1 MNVADLQAGEPD
13 SAGHP
18 VLHFYA
24 RKPPEYAVYQ
34 TKERAMVHFADA
46 PDVSDE
52 QRKALAQLA
61 PLRGETN
68 ALIDDWREMPDSYK
82 TLGVIPRGNG
92 ARMRQRAARYDRRI
106 GDALIVAL
114 EGDLTGAGAVLQEI
128 KGDVIEERVGWSRF
142 EYLLVAIII
151 AFAFILFSIVFAA
164 VTARDVESL
173 AQAGRQIAASRPGLC
188 DATLDAR
195 CFADATNLWRGAMAG
210 ALGSFFSIAL
220 AIRGRTVLPDLNKVN
235 NWMDAGLRVAIGI
248 IAGTVL
254 VALVVSDFVNLRIGD
269 AGTDELNELYI
280 GIVGFV
286 GGFAERL
293 VPDLL
298 ARAAAQESE
307 KPVLRKPE
315 PDFEA
320 AAAARTADASAAA
333 ESPDQ
338 AGQYEVEPEGEALED
353 GCVEDIELTEEDLTL
368 DEHLPAAS
376 GGVARP
382 DEEAKG

>member
-1 MNVADLQAGEPD
+1 MNVADLKAGDLD

-18 VLHFYA
+18 VLHFYS

-34 TKERAMVHFADA
+34 TRERAMVHFADA

-52 QRKALAQLA
+52 QRKVLAQLA

-68 ALIDDWREMPDSYK
+68 ALIDDWREKPDRYH
-82 TLGVIPRGNG
+82 TLGIIPRRNG
-92 ARMRQRAARYDRRI
+92 ARIRQRAARYDRRI

-128 KGDVIEERVGWSRF
+128 KDDVIEERVGWSRF
-142 EYLLVAIII
+142 EYLLVAITI
-151 AFAFILFSIVFAA
+151 AFAFILFSILFAVLTVPDVDNA
-164 VTARDVESL
+164 GAAARSL
-173 AQAGRQIAASRPGLC
+173 LC
-188 DATLDAR
+188 DTELDPR
-195 CFADATNLWRGAMAG
+195 CFDDATDLWRGAMAG

-254 VALVVSDFVNLRIGD
+254 VSLVVSDFVNLRIGD
-269 AGTDELNELYI
+269 AGSGELNELYI

-298 ARAAAQESE
+298 ARAAVQEGES
-307 KPVLRKPE
+307 PVLRKPE
-315 PDFEA
+315 PNLDAAGAPSA
-320 AAAARTADASAAA
+320 AAAVGSAPAG
-333 ESPDQ
+333 EVVEDDVPPDD
-338 AGQYEVEPEGEALED
+338 ETED
-353 GCVEDIELTEEDLTL
+353 GCVEDLDIDEDDLTR

-376 GGVARP
+376 GGVAQP
-382 DEEAKG
+382 DDGPEGTKG

>member
-1 MNVADLQAGEPD
+1 MNVADLKAGDLD

-18 VLHFYA
+18 VLHFYS

-34 TKERAMVHFADA
+34 TRERAMVHFADA

-52 QRKALAQLA
+52 QRKVLAQLA

-68 ALIDDWREMPDSYK
+68 ALIDDWREKPDRYH
-82 TLGVIPRGNG
+82 TLGIIPRRNG
-92 ARMRQRAARYDRRI
+92 ARIRQRAARYDRRI
-106 GDALIVAL
+106 GDSLIVAL

-128 KGDVIEERVGWSRF
+128 KDDVIEERVGWSRF
-142 EYLLVAIII
+142 EYLLVAITI
-151 AFAFILFSIVFAA
+151 AFAFILFSILFAVLTVPDVDNA
-164 VTARDVESL
+164 GAAARSL
-173 AQAGRQIAASRPGLC
+173 LC
-188 DATLDAR
+188 DTELDPR
-195 CFADATNLWRGAMAG
+195 CFDDATDLWRGAMAG

-254 VALVVSDFVNLRIGD
+254 VSLVVSDFVNLRIGD
-269 AGTDELNELYI
+269 AGSGELNELYI

-298 ARAAAQESE
+298 ARAAVQEGES
-307 KPVLRKPE
+307 PVLRKPE
-315 PDFEA
+315 PNLDAAGAPSA
-320 AAAARTADASAAA
+320 AAAVGSAPAG
-333 ESPDQ
+333 EVVEDDVPPDD
-338 AGQYEVEPEGEALED
+338 ETED
-353 GCVEDIELTEEDLTL
+353 GCVEDLDIDEDDLTR

-376 GGVARP
+376 GGVAQP
-382 DEEAKG
+382 DDGPEGTKG